1 MIQAPGAR
9 SGARPTRGRR
19 VTVALTLLLAL
30 PLTACASGA
39 QSTSTALGVG
49 AIEQIAPKDRK
60 SVARITGRLLD
71 GGTYDSAQNNGE
83 VVVYNLWGS
92 WCAPCRK
99 EAPILA
105 KVAAEYLND
114 GVRFVGVNVRDNDD
128 AAKAFERK
136 FGIDYPSLTTGSSS
150 QALLAFGNALPP
162 NAVPITLIVDRSGK
176 LAARIIGVT
185 TYVTLSALVTD
196 AAGEVAIP

>member
-1 MIQAPGAR
+1 M
-9 SGARPTRGRR
+9 
-19 VTVALTLLLAL
+19 TVALTLLLAL